1 MWFRVE
7 WRGRWRA
14 LVGLLLL
21 IAFATA
27 SVETAVA
34 GARRGAS
41 AMDRLLERS
50 EPATLMVLLNR
61 GAFDWDVVRAMPQV
75 CAANDGP

>member
-14 LVGLLLL
+14 LVALALL

-27 SVETAVA
+27 SVQATAA
-34 GARRGAS
+34 GARRGAT
-41 AMDRLLERS
+41 AVDRLLEVT
-50 EPATLMVLLNR
+50 EPATVTVLPNR
-61 GAFDWDVVRAMPQV
+61 GPFDWDLVRTSRV
-75 CAANDGP
+75 RIR